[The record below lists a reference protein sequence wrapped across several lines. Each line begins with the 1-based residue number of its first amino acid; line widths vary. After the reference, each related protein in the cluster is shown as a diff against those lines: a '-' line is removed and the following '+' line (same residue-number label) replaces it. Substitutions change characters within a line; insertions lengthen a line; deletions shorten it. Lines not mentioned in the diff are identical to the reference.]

1 MFILI
6 SGGCKNGKSAIAEK
20 IICSGNSERFYIATM
35 QPFGKEAEIA
45 IKRHREMRAG
55 THFKTIEQYT
65 DIGEIDL
72 PDKCSVLLECIGNLC
87 ANEMFS
93 AGCSTPDEKIFR
105 DIKKLIE
112 KTEIFV
118 AVTSQVGGDGI
129 IYPKETMKYAESL
142 GRLNSALANAADIVI
157 EAVFGIPVILKGELP
172 ECLY

>member
-6 SGGCKNGKSAIAEK
+6 SGGCKNGKSAIAEQ

-45 IKRHREMRAG
+45 IKRHREMRSG
-55 THFKTIEQYT
+55 RNFNTIEKYT
-65 DIGEIDL
+65 DVGEIVL
-72 PDKCSVLLECIGNLC
+72 PGKSSVLLECIGNLC

-93 AGCSTPDEKIFR
+93 AGCSAPDEKILL
-105 DIKKLIE
+105 DITKLIAG
-112 KTEIFV
+112 TELFV
-118 AVTSQVGGDGI
+118 AVTSQVGSDGI
-129 IYPKETMKYAESL
+129 IYPAETMEYMRSL
-142 GRLNSALANAADIVI
+142 GRLNAALAHTADIVI

>member
-20 IICSGNSERFYIATM
+20 IICSGNPGRFYIATM

-55 THFKTIEQYT
+55 THFKTIEKYT
-65 DIGEIDL
+65 DIGEIDF

-93 AGCSTPDEKIFR
+93 AGCSTPDEKILR

>member
-20 IICSGNSERFYIATM
+20 IICSENSNRFYIATM
-35 QPFGKEAEIA
+35 QPFGEEAEIA
-45 IKRHREMRAG
+45 VKRHREMRSG
-55 THFKTIEQYT
+55 KNFNTIEKYT

-72 PDKCSVLLECIGNLC
+72 PDKCCVLLECIGNLC

-105 DIKKLIE
+105 DIRKLIS
-112 KTEIFV
+112 KPDIFI
-118 AVTSQVGGDGI
+118 AVTSQVGSDGI
-129 IYPKETMKYAESL
+129 IYPKETMKYMECL
-142 GRLNSALANAADIVI
+142 GRLNIALTNVADIVI